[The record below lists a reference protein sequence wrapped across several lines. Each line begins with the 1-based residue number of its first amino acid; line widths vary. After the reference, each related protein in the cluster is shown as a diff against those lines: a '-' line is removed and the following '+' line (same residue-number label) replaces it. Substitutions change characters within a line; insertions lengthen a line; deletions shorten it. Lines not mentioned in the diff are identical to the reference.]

1 VGGLN
6 FSNHKWSKWS
16 NTAKL
21 KYATVT
27 LYHLPIIGRMR
38 KKMPKAISVPPPLST
53 AEIPPEGTKVKIKDV
68 RVATDVWT
76 TIGTVTK
83 ALGLSVEYDKTL
95 YSQLFSLDRP
105 VLTGSI
111 GRLLVSVGIE
121 DTDAKDFATKVQAL
135 IGKTVKVVKRG
146 GKLYWYP

>member
-1 VGGLN
+1 
-6 FSNHKWSKWS
+6 
-16 NTAKL
+16 
-21 KYATVT
+21 
-27 LYHLPIIGRMR
+27 
-38 KKMPKAISVPPPLST
+38 MPKAISVPPPLST